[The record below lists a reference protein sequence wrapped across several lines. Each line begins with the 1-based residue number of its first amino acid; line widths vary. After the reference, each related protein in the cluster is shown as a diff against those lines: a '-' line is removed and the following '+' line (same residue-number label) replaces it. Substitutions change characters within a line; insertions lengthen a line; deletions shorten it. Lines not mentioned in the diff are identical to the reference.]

1 MERTVYPR
9 ESQFSQNEAENRG
22 VSENDTAEPSDWKS
36 WMPGTGTPT
45 EPGAKR
51 ATDGE
56 RGGRATGEPRAAPGG
71 VVQLLP
77 TQEAEEDRNAGHGGF
92 SETGPN
98 EQERARRLTNPAAA
112 ALRVVTAQ
120 SGRWL

>member
-9 ESQFSQNEAENRG
+9 ESQFSQNEAENPG

-56 RGGRATGEPRAAPGG
+56 RGGRATGEPRAASGG

-77 TQEAEEDRNAGHGGF
+77 TQGRGQRGS
-92 SETGPN
+92 SERHRGRPGRTGT
-98 EQERARRLTNPAAA
+98 RATGVSQKRALTS
-112 ALRVVTAQ
+112 R
-120 SGRWL
+120 SGPGD

>member
-9 ESQFSQNEAENRG
+9 ESQFSQNEAENPG

-56 RGGRATGEPRAAPGG
+56 RGGRATGEPRAASGG

-77 TQEAEEDRNAGHGGF
+77 TQNVGRKAHPNATAGSRGGLERGPRGFLRN
-92 SETGPN
+92 GP
-98 EQERARRLTNPAAA
+98 
-112 ALRVVTAQ
+112 
-120 SGRWL
+120 